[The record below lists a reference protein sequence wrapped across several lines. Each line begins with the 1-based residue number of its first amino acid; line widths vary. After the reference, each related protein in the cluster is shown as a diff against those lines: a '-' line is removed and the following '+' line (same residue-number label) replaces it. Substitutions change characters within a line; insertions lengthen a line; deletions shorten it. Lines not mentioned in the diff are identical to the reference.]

1 MINNVPY
8 DRLMFFKEQVGL
20 DQKDL
25 DHLHRHSDL
34 FASRKEKFAAY
45 FEEVFGNISQTRP
58 YLEVQDYPGQLQR
71 VWMNWFARLFS
82 SPIDQKFFDGM
93 WKSGQTHVR
102 INLDHRFVNLG
113 YCLARGFC
121 KDIVEKQL
129 PLEER
134 FSVHNAVEK
143 LLDLCLLIE
152 TDAFVTSTFQ
162 CDSEVIKG
170 IAHQIRN
177 PIMVIGA
184 SMMRLMRKEHVS
196 QKTASE
202 TYETVLDES
211 RRMEKMVA
219 DVSIFNEIF
228 HSTSEWSVSS
238 LHEQLKK
245 AVDKCHRKKDL
256 KHLNLQMGFAGADI
270 QVLGNPREIHLL
282 FNHLLENAI
291 EAVDPDNPVVTIQ
304 TSLDPGTPRF
314 ALVEIFNTGKLANSD
329 DIEVLF
335 TPFYSTK
342 AAGTGMGLPIARA
355 VVQKIK
361 GKVILQEAEGGVVC
375 FITLPRGDSRK

>member
-1 MINNVPY
+1 MINSVPY

-20 DQKDL
+20 DQKAL
-25 DHLHRHSDL
+25 DNLHRHANL
-34 FASRKEKFAAY
+34 FASHKEKFAAY
-45 FEEVFGNISQTRP
+45 FEKVFSNIGQTRP
-58 YLEVQDYPGQLQR
+58 YLEVQDYPGQLQK

-82 SPIDQKFFDGM
+82 SPIDQKFMDRM

-121 KDIVEKQL
+121 KDIVEKHVT
-129 PLEER
+129 PDER
-134 FSVHNAVEK
+134 SSVDNAVEK

-170 IAHQIRN
+170 ITHQIRN

-184 SMMRLMRKEHVS
+184 SMMRLMRRDQVS
-196 QKTASE
+196 HETASQ

-211 RRMEKMVA
+211 RRMEKMLS

-228 HSTSEWSVSS
+228 HSTSQWSVSS
-238 LHEQLKK
+238 LHEQLKRS
-245 AVDKCHRKKDL
+245 VEECLKKKEL
-256 KHLNLQMGFAGADI
+256 KNLNLQMGFADADI
-270 QVLGNPREIHLL
+270 EVLGNPREIHLL
-282 FNHLLENAI
+282 FKHLLENAF
-291 EAVDPDNPVVTIQ
+291 ESVDLLNPVISIQ

-314 ALVEIFNTGKLANSD
+314 ALVEIFNTGKITNP
-329 DIEVLF
+329 EETETLF

-342 AAGTGMGLPIARA
+342 ATGTGMGLPIARA

-361 GKVILQEAEGGVVC
+361 GKVSLQAIEDGVIC
-375 FITLPRGDSRK
+375 FITLPRGDSRI

>member
-25 DHLHRHSDL
+25 DQLHRHSDL
-34 FASRKEKFAAY
+34 FASHKEKFAAY
-45 FEEVFGNISQTRP
+45 FEEVFTNISQTRP

-82 SPIDQKFFDGM
+82 SPIDQKFLDRM

-102 INLDHRFVNLG
+102 INLDHRFVNLS
-113 YCLARGFC
+113 YCLARAFC
-121 KDIVEKQL
+121 KDIVEKHL

-134 FSVHNAVEK
+134 SSVHNAVEK

-184 SMMRLMRKEHVS
+184 SMMRLMRKDHVS
-196 QKTASE
+196 QETASE

-228 HSTSEWSVSS
+228 HSASKWSVSS
-238 LHEQLKK
+238 LHVQLKK
-245 AVDKCHRKKDL
+245 AVDKCHNKIDAKN
-256 KHLNLQMGFAGADI
+256 LNLQMGFAGADI

-291 EAVDPDNPVVTIQ
+291 EAVDPDNPIVTIQ

-314 ALVEIFNTGKLANSD
+314 ALVEIFNTGKLANPD
-329 DIEVLF
+329 DIEILF

-361 GKVILQEAEGGVVC
+361 GKVILQEAEVGVVC